1 MRTRT
6 KSFGRGRKRSNWRKK
21 SWQLLGRM
29 MLKLL
34 IVVPYITKFVDAVI
48 EIAKWFK
55 H

>member
-21 SWQLLGRM
+21 FWQLLGRM

-34 IVVPYITKFVDAVI
+34 IVVPYVTKFVDAVI